1 MIKWKRD
8 VYCRENTVVATAATA
23 TAPTATET
31 TAAAATT
38 AAAKT
43 TAAAAAT
50 TVAWPSNQVP
60 ISQDRHRVCLGSI

>member
-31 TAAAATT
+31 TAAATT

-43 TAAAAAT
+43 TAAAAT